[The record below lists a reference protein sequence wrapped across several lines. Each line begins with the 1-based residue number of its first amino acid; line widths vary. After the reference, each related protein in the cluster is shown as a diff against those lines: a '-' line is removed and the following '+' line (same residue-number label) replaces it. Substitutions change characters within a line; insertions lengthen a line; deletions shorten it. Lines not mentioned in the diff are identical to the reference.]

1 LQQHPAAASP
11 VPVRVGR
18 RREGG
23 PLQVPL
29 AEVPPTQKMPF
40 KGLFCYL
47 SIYLDWVRFGRFK
60 FPKSQIYF
68 KFFPN
73 SFNPY
78 VMEIT
83 E

>member
-1 LQQHPAAASP
+1 MEPPALAVSLEHCKGGSEVFAAASP
-11 VPVRVGR
+11 MPVRAGR

-47 SIYLDWVRFGRFK
+47 SIYLD
-60 FPKSQIYF
+60 
-68 KFFPN
+68 
-73 SFNPY
+73 
-78 VMEIT
+78 
-83 E
+83 